1 MVIDGGYYIAERT
14 SNEKPYAYIDSGV
27 LYLPFDVGDNVEEEG
42 GYKFKEYRI
51 MIPIT
56 ENIDADVLKEIIT
69 AVPDVTDAINTV
81 LKNIL
86 GEDASMRKESVYKK
100 VLENVDSIANDANL
114 TDDES
119 LMVSELYPDWNILC
133 SQSYIAEKSGFK
145 FKYTGDGDIKLYKTR
160 QENFTFQSQWIPGQG
175 TSAIYTQIVESQA
188 GTLEDPIDVPEDVT
202 SNAFTYVIGKYYKW
216 NGIIYKCTRSGD
228 EDGKEYSFPYSPDQL
243 INQYFVLVES

>member
-1 MVIDGGYYIAERT
+1 MVIDGGYYISERT
-14 SNEKPYAYIDSGV
+14 SNEKPYVHIDSGT
-27 LYLPFDVGDNVEEEG
+27 LYLPFDVSENDAEEG

-100 VLENVDSIANDANL
+100 VLENVDSIANDVNL

-119 LMVSELYPDWNILC
+119 LTVPELYPDWDILC

-202 SNAFTYVIGKYYKW
+202 TNSFTYVIGKYYKW
-216 NGIIYKCTRSGD
+216 NGKIYKCQRAGD
-228 EDGKEYSFPYSPDQL
+228 EQGKEYSFPYSPDQL
-243 INQYFVLVES
+243 LMQYFVLVES